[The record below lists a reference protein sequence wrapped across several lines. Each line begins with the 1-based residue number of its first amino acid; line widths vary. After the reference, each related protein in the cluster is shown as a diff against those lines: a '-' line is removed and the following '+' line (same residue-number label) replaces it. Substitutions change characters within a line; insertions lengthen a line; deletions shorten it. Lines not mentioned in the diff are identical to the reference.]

1 MSEPKKGLGR
11 GLSALLGEAPRPV
24 AEPEASVRR
33 DSVREVE
40 VARIRPN
47 PAQPRQHFDED
58 ALAELAES
66 IRRHGVLQPVLLR
79 PAGEDYELIAGERRW
94 RAAQKAQLH
103 SIPALIREH
112 DDSGSAELALI
123 ENVQREDLNAIEEA
137 DGYQALIE
145 RFGHTQDNVAKL
157 VGKSRSH
164 VTNLL
169 RLLDLPEAVRLM
181 LLRGDISM
189 GHARAVATAPD
200 PEALALEIVHKELS
214 VRQAEELAK
223 RVRPGAGHDSAR
235 AVARNQRPAVDAD
248 LASLERQLS
257 DMLGLKVQVKHSGKG
272 GTVALAY
279 SSLDQLDMI
288 CQRLSGE
295 PI

>member
-11 GLSALLGEAPRPV
+11 GLSALLGEVPRPV
-24 AEPEASVRR
+24 AEPEASGRR
-33 DSVREVE
+33 DSVREIE
-40 VARIRPN
+40 VGRIRPN
-47 PAQPRQHFDED
+47 PSQPRQQFDED

-66 IRRHGVLQPVLLR
+66 IRERGVLQPILVR
-79 PAGEDYELIAGERRW
+79 PVDDGYELIAGERRW
-94 RAAQKAQLH
+94 RAAQRAQLH
-103 SIPALIREH
+103 SIPALVREH

-123 ENVQREDLNAIEEA
+123 ENIQREDLNAIEEA
-137 DGYQALIE
+137 EGYQALIA

-164 VTNLL
+164 VANLL
-169 RLLDLPEAVRLM
+169 RLLDLPEPVRLM

-200 PEALALEIVHKELS
+200 PELLAKEIADKGLS
-214 VRQAEELAK
+214 VRQAEVLAK
-223 RVRPGAGHDSAR
+223 RVRPGAGRDMAR
-235 AVARNQRPAVDAD
+235 AVARNQRPVDAD
-248 LASLERQLS
+248 LVSLERQLS

-272 GTVALAY
+272 GTVSLSY

>member
-11 GLSALLGEAPRPV
+11 GLSALLGDAQPR
-24 AEPEASVRR
+24 AEPEVPGRR
-33 DSVREVE
+33 DSVRDVD

-47 PAQPRQHFDED
+47 PAQPRQHFDEE
-58 ALAELAES
+58 ALAELADS
-66 IRRHGVLQPVLLR
+66 IRQHGVLQPILVR
-79 PAGEDYELIAGERRW
+79 AVDDGFELIAGERRW
-94 RAAQKAQLH
+94 RAAQRAQLH
-103 SIPALIREH
+103 TIPALVREH

-123 ENVQREDLNAIEEA
+123 ENVQRQDLNAIEEA
-137 DGYQALIE
+137 EGYQALIA

-164 VTNLL
+164 VANLL
-169 RLLDLPEAVRLM
+169 RLLGLPDEVRQM

-189 GHARAVATAPD
+189 GHARAITTSD
-200 PEALALEIVHKELS
+200 EPELLAREIADKGLS

-223 RVRPGAGHDSAR
+223 QVRPGAGSDIARASAR
-235 AVARNQRPAVDAD
+235 NARTVDAD
-248 LASLERQLS
+248 LAALERQLS
-257 DMLGLKVQVKHSGKG
+257 DMLGLRVQVKHAGKG
-272 GTVALAY
+272 GSVNLTY